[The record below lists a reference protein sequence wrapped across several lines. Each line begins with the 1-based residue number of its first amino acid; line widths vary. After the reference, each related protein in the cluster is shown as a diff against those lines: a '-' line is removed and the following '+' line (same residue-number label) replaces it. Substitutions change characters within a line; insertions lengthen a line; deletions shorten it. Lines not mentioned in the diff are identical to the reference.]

1 MEELNGKT
9 FGDREFY
16 VGRAMKKSERNASKR
31 KERQQR
37 FQGVN
42 LYIKNLEKE
51 IDDAQLRE
59 EFNKFGTITSVK
71 VCVVRGGGVPYYVA
85 RCCVRVVS

>member
-1 MEELNGKT
+1 MLALIFSLCTLCSFVDKFKPQNERML
-9 FGDREFY
+9 
-16 VGRAMKKSERNASKR
+16 VSSKSEQIARQKRQFDAER

-42 LYIKNLEKE
+42 LYIKNLEEE

-59 EFNKFGTITSVK
+59 EFNKFGTIISAK
-71 VCVVRGGGVPYYVA
+71 VC
-85 RCCVRVVS
+85 